1 MFEYDKETETIHKT
15 KGLFMRYLLC
25 NRLQIYLL
33 IIFMTI
39 AQNSFAAD
47 KSPAKGSTFSHQTE
61 NIKVVPHVVIV
72 KFKNRINSAR
82 NSLRSGIASV
92 DGMLSSIEATSL
104 EPLLTE
110 SRMAKPAFKRLKN
123 VYFAHYRKTISPLI
137 AAKELSRNPA
147 IEYAEPQYI
156 QRIEEAPNDSLY
168 GSQDFLQPINAPQAW
183 DIVKAESSNVVIAIV
198 DGGTDI
204 NHVDLAANLWVNP
217 GEIPD
222 NGIDDDHNGKID
234 DVHGW
239 NFANDSNDPTGL
251 SNTPLNANHGTHTAG
266 LACAVTNNKIGVAG
280 VSWNAKLMAIN
291 VSNPD
296 ADNELIYGY
305 VGILYAAEMGADVIS
320 CSWGAL
326 GVASQFEQDVI
337 NTVTDLG
344 VAVVAA
350 AGNNN
355 KSAPH
360 YPSAY
365 NNVLSVAAINND
377 GQKAS
382 FSNYGTTIDV
392 AAPGLSLLSTFKNN
406 NYGHISGTSMACP
419 VAAGIVAL
427 VKAQHPGWEG
437 IQAAEQVRVTADNI
451 DSQNPAYIGQ
461 LGKGRV
467 NALSAVTQSSPS
479 IKIASFTFKDAND
492 DGIIEQGESVAVF
505 LTFTNFLN
513 PAENVNLELQTDDGF
528 VTLNTSQTSIGA
540 IGMMD
545 TVAISTPFRFTVK
558 NSAPNGHPVLFK
570 VLISSGDY
578 HEQDQFKLIIAP
590 TFGDVHINNI
600 ASTVTSIGR
609 IGFADDG
616 QNDVREGTGFKYQD
630 GPNLLFEGALIAGTG
645 PDRISDAA
653 RGVKINNVLQYDR
666 DFTEVGDQDF
676 EIRTPGH
683 LSDQESY
690 AVFED
695 TKADNPMNIRITQ
708 ETFAFNNSPDDDF
721 ILFRYT
727 VENLNTTPLD
737 NFHFGLFFD
746 WDMDGET
753 FNTNIADYD
762 SLRRM
767 GYAFDSDG
775 GPKTYVG
782 ISVLNEGT
790 ISYHAIF
797 NDENDPDNPS
807 WGLYDGFTD
816 EEKWQAISGGV
827 EFKTAGPGDI
837 SHAIGTGPFT
847 IDGEAKLALGFALL
861 AGDNL
866 TDLQANADSAK
877 KVWDQLL
884 STGVGDRDKPT
895 QPGAFALQ
903 QNYPNPFNPLTTISY
918 QIPQNNLVELKIYNT
933 LGQLVRT
940 LVDKK
945 QTAGNYSVQWNG
957 LDDNGRQVTSGTFLV
972 KLHAGNFSQVRKMV
986 YLK

>member
-1 MFEYDKETETIHKT
+1 MSYQSD
-15 KGLFMRYLLC
+15 
-25 NRLQIYLL
+25 N
-33 IIFMTI
+33 
-39 AQNSFAAD
+39 ANV
-47 KSPAKGSTFSHQTE
+47 
-61 NIKVVPHVVIV
+61 KVVPNVVII
-72 KFKNRINSAR
+72 KFKERINNAANRS
-82 NSLRSGIASV
+82 RSGVASV
-92 DGMLSSIEATSL
+92 DGVLRSFEITAL
-104 EPLLTE
+104 EPLIRGKRILN
-110 SRMAKPAFKRLKN
+110 PAMKRLEN
-123 VYFAHYRKTISPLI
+123 IYFAHYGKNISPEI
-137 AAKELSRNPA
+137 AAKELSKNPD

-156 QRIEEAPNDSLY
+156 QMIEDVPNDTLFE
-168 GSQDFLQPINAPQAW
+168 QQNFLQVINAPPAW
-183 DIVKAESSNVVIAIV
+183 DIVKSESSNVVIAIV

-204 NHVDLAANLWVNP
+204 HHVDLAANLWVNP
-217 GEIPD
+217 GEIAD
-222 NGIDDDHNGKID
+222 NGIDDDNNGLID

-239 NFANDSNDPTGL
+239 NFADSTNDPTGL
-251 SNTPLNANHGTHTAG
+251 SNTPANANHGTHTAG

-291 VSNPD
+291 VSNPAVD
-296 ADNELIYGY
+296 RELKNAY
-305 VGILYAAEMGADVIS
+305 VGMFYAVEMGADIIS

-326 GVASQFEQDVI
+326 GVSSQFEQDVI
-337 NTVTDLG
+337 NTVTDMG
-344 VAVVAA
+344 TAVVAA

-365 NNVLSVAAINND
+365 NNVLSVAAIDNA
-377 GQKAS
+377 GQKAD
-382 FSNYGTTIDV
+382 FSNYGSTIDV
-392 AAPGLSLLSTFKNN
+392 AAPGVSLLSTLKNS
-406 NYGHISGTSMACP
+406 NYGTMRGTSMACP

-427 VKAQHPGWEG
+427 VKAQHPDWRG

-451 DSQNPAYIGQ
+451 DSQNSAYIGQ

-467 NALSAVTQSSPS
+467 NAFSAVTKSLPS
-479 IKIASFTFKDAND
+479 IKIARFSFKDAND
-492 DGIIEQGESVAVF
+492 DGIIEQGESVDVF
-505 LTFTNFLN
+505 LTFTNFLS

-528 VTLNTSQTSIGA
+528 VTLGTRQAGIGF

-558 NSAPNGHPVLFK
+558 GNAPNGHPVLFK

-578 HEQDQFKLIIAP
+578 QEQDEFTLIIAP

-609 IGFADDG
+609 IGFADNG
-616 QNDVREGTGFKYQD
+616 QNDVRVGTGFKFKD
-630 GPNLLFEGALIAGTG
+630 GPNLLFEGALISGTG
-645 PDRISDAA
+645 PDQISDAA
-653 RGVKINNVLQYDR
+653 RGVKINNALQYDR
-666 DFTEVGDQDF
+666 DFTKVGDQDF

-695 TKADNPMNIRITQ
+695 TNADNPMNIRITQ
-708 ETFAFNNSPDDDF
+708 ETFAFNNPSDDDF

-727 VENLNTTPLD
+727 VENLKTTPLD
-737 NFHFGLFFD
+737 NFYLGLFFD

-753 FNTNIADYD
+753 FNTNMADYD
-762 SLRRM
+762 SVRQM
-767 GYAFDSDG
+767 GYAYDSDG
-775 GPKTYVG
+775 GPDTYVG
-782 ISVLNEGT
+782 ISVLSQGNV
-790 ISYHAIF
+790 SYHAIF
-797 NDENDPDNPS
+797 NDENAADNPS

-816 EEKWQAISGGV
+816 EEKWQTISGGL
-827 EFKTAGPGDI
+827 EFLTAGPGDI
-837 SHAIGTGPFT
+837 SHVIGTGPFT
-847 IDGEAKLALGFALL
+847 IDGEANLELGFALL

-877 KVWDQLL
+877 KIWEQLL
-884 STGVGDRDKPT
+884 STGVDDRGKPT

-918 QIPQNNLVELKIYNT
+918 QIPQNDFVELKIYNT
-933 LGQLVRT
+933 LGQMVRT

-957 LDDNGRQVTSGTFLV
+957 LDENGRQVTSGTFLV
-972 KLHAGNFSQVRKMV
+972 KLQAGDFSQVRKMV